1 MFRYIAETSD
11 SPDLFR
17 YTAEAAADGSIL
29 CPMPGLI
36 FQKGNRN
43 MTKEQLFSTLVQA
56 LKDLAAENGLET
68 SEIRII
74 SSGLTPEEAIGI
86 TKRKDYPILNGEEI
100 MLQAEFDGA
109 IGQAFTS
116 SPASYV
122 GTLDEI
128 LNADLENDDQARALF
143 IAAMNAVMRR
153 LGQCGHTIHCKNDGP
168 ELCAAKFGDYIA
180 KNYGNPKIG
189 VVGYQPALLSELCS
203 HFTVRAL
210 DLNPANVG
218 EERFGITIEHGVNDM
233 ASVQEWADLILCT
246 GSTLANASIV
256 DYMNLDKEVIFFGTT
271 AAGACEVLGLH
282 RECFESM

>member
-1 MFRYIAETSD
+1 
-11 SPDLFR
+11 
-17 YTAEAAADGSIL
+17 
-29 CPMPGLI
+29 
-36 FQKGNRN
+36 
-43 MTKEQLFSTLVQA
+43 MTKEKLYSTLVDE
-56 LKDLAAENGLET
+56 LKKMVTENGLET

-86 TKRKDYPILNGEEI
+86 TKRKDYPILDGKEI

-143 IAAMNAVMRR
+143 IAAMNAVMKK
-153 LGQCGHTIHCKNDGP
+153 LGRCEHTIHCKNDGP
-168 ELCAAKFGDYIA
+168 ERCAVKYAEYIA
-180 KNYGNPKIG
+180 QEYGSPKIG
-189 VVGYQPALLSELCS
+189 VVGYQPALLSELCK

-218 EERFGITIEHGVNDM
+218 KERFGITIEHGIDDM
-233 ASVQEWADLILCT
+233 DSVKEWADIILCT

-256 DYMNLDKEVIFFGTT
+256 DYMELDKEVIFFGTT
-271 AAGACEVLGLH
+271 AAGAGAVLGLH
-282 RECFESM
+282 RECFEGM